1 MKNFFRSYYLTSRTF
16 TVLGICILLFVGG
29 IVLNTIFILGQ
40 IVLFLLFLGV
50 LVETILLYSK
60 SELIDF
66 RRILPNRLSN
76 GDQNTVTLQLR
87 NLSKQHLS
95 LTVYEDL
102 PELLQ
107 LRTWQI
113 EVPLAG
119 SASQNTEYEVRPTQR
134 GIYTWQNTYM
144 LVRLSLLGLV
154 ARKLTFEAEVSV
166 GCYPSF
172 EQFKKLP
179 IKALIHSHSDANNV
193 HIRKIG
199 QSLEFEQIKNYVIG
213 DNYRHIN
220 WKASAKQGRQM
231 INQYQEERSQDIYAV
246 IDMGRAMKMP
256 FEQQTLLDYAIN
268 GSVALTKAIL
278 DVKDKAGLITFS
290 SKSCSHVAARSEYK
304 QFGVINDNL
313 YNLET
318 DFLES
323 DFEKLYKFVRF
334 KIRQRS
340 LLVIFTN
347 FDSINSLKRNLQY
360 LKAIAQYHLVLVIFF
375 ENSEIINFV
384 NQPATDIREIY
395 SKTIGKH
402 FLSQNQ
408 LILKELV
415 KSGIQGLITQPHLL
429 SMQAINKYI
438 QIKRKQMI

>member
-1 MKNFFRSYYLTSRTF
+1 MNFFKSFYLTSKTF
-16 TVLGICILLFVGG
+16 IALGVCIFLFCGGLL
-29 IVLNTIFILGQ
+29 LNFSFILGQ
-40 IVLFLLFLGV
+40 LLLFLVFLAV

-60 SELIDF
+60 AELIEF

-76 GDQNTVTLQLR
+76 GDQNSVELALR
-87 NLSKQHLS
+87 NLSKINLN
-95 LTVYEDL
+95 LTIYEDL
-102 PELLQ
+102 PDLLQ
-107 LRTWQI
+107 LRTWKI
-113 EVPLAG
+113 DVPLPSLAN
-119 SASQNTEYEVRPTQR
+119 QNTYYEVRPTQR
-134 GIYTWQNTYM
+134 GVYTWFNTY
-144 LVRLSLLGLV
+144 LLCRVSLFGLV
-154 ARKLTFEAEVSV
+154 ARKITFESETSI

-179 IKALIHSHSDANNV
+179 IKAMVHNYSDANNV

-220 WKASAKQGRQM
+220 WKASAKQGKQM
-231 INQYQEERSQDIYAV
+231 LNQYQEERSQDIYTV

-256 FEQQTLLDYAIN
+256 FDQQTLLDYAIN

-278 DVKDKAGLITFS
+278 DTKDKAGLLTFS
-290 SKSCSHVAARSEYK
+290 SKSCSFIAARSEYK
-304 QFGVINDNL
+304 QFGIINDKL

-323 DFEKLYKFVRF
+323 DFERLYKFVRF
-334 KIRQRS
+334 RIRQRS
-340 LLVIFTN
+340 LLIIFTN

-360 LKAIAQYHLVLVIFF
+360 LKAIAQYHLVLVVFF
-375 ENSEIINFV
+375 ENSEIVKFV
-384 NQPATDIREIY
+384 SEPAADIREIY

-415 KSGIQGLITQPHLL
+415 KAGIQGLITQPHQL
-429 SMQAINKYI
+429 SIQTINKYI

>member
-1 MKNFFRSYYLTSRTF
+1 MNSLKSFYLTSRTF
-16 TVLGICILLFVGG
+16 IVLGVCIGLFCLGL
-29 IVLNTIFILGQ
+29 ILQFSFILGQ
-40 IVLFLLFLGV
+40 MLLFLLFLAV

-60 SELIDF
+60 SELLNF
-66 RRILPNRLSN
+66 KRILPNRLSN
-76 GDQNTVTLQLR
+76 GDDNSVQLLIR
-87 NLSKQHLS
+87 NNSNLPLK
-95 LTVYEDL
+95 LTIYEDL
-102 PELLQ
+102 PDLLQ
-107 LRTWQI
+107 LRTWRI
-113 EVPLAG
+113 STELK
-119 SASQNTEYEVRPTQR
+119 SQGYQSTEYTVRPTQR
-134 GIYTWQNTYM
+134 GIYTWYDTNIFPQ
-144 LVRLSLLGLV
+144 VAFLGFV
-154 ARKLTFEAEVSV
+154 SRRITFKNETNI

-179 IKALIHSHSDANNV
+179 ISALVNSYSEVNNTT
-193 HIRKIG
+193 IRKIG
-199 QSLEFEQIKNYVIG
+199 QSLEFEQIKNYVSG

-220 WKASAKQGRQM
+220 WKASAKQGRLM
-231 INQYQEERSQDIYAV
+231 LNQYQEERSQDIYTV

-268 GSVALTKAIL
+268 GSIALAKTIL
-278 DVKDKAGLITFS
+278 DSNDKAGLITFS
-290 SKSCSHVAARSEYK
+290 SKECTYLPARSEYK
-304 QFGVINDNL
+304 HFSVINDTL
-313 YNLET
+313 YNLQT

-323 DFEKLYKFVRF
+323 DFERLYKFVRF

-360 LKAIAQYHLVLVIFF
+360 LKAIAQYHLVLVVFF
-375 ENSEIINFV
+375 ENSEIVKFTNE
-384 NQPATDIREIY
+384 PATNLREIY

-415 KSGIQGLITQPHLL
+415 SAGIQGLITQPHLL
-429 SMQAINKYI
+429 SIQTINKYI

>member
-1 MKNFFRSYYLTSRTF
+1 MNFFRSFYLTSNAF
-16 TVLGICILLFVGG
+16 MVLGACIFLFCGG
-29 IVLNTIFILGQ
+29 LVLNFSFVLGQ
-40 IVLFLLFLGV
+40 ILLFLLFLAV

-60 SELIDF
+60 AELIGF
-66 RRILPNRLSN
+66 RRVLPNRLSN
-76 GDQNTVTLQLR
+76 GDQNTIELQIR
-87 NLSKQHLS
+87 NFSRINLN

-102 PELLQ
+102 PDLLQ
-107 LRTWQI
+107 LRTWSMEI
-113 EVPLAG
+113 NLEKLANQ
-119 SASQNTEYEVRPTQR
+119 STFYEVRPTQR
-134 GIYTWQNTYM
+134 GLYTWQNTY
-144 LVRLSLLGLV
+144 LLCRTALLGLV
-154 ARKLTFEAEVSV
+154 ARKITFEASSSI

-179 IKALIHSHSDANNV
+179 IKAMVNNYSDANNV

-220 WKASAKQGRQM
+220 WKASAKQGKQM
-231 INQYQEERSQDIYAV
+231 LNQYQEERSQDIYTV

-256 FEQQTLLDYAIN
+256 FDQQTLLDYAIN

-278 DVKDKAGLITFS
+278 DTKDKAGLITFS
-290 SKSCSHVAARSEYK
+290 SKTCSFISARSEYK
-304 QFGVINDNL
+304 QFGVINDKL

-323 DFEKLYKFVRF
+323 DFERLYKFVRF

-340 LLVIFTN
+340 LLIIFTN
-347 FDSINSLKRNLQY
+347 FDSINSLKRNMQY
-360 LKAIAQYHLVLVIFF
+360 LKAIAQYHLVLVVFF
-375 ENSEIINFV
+375 ENSEIVQFV
-384 NQPATDIREIY
+384 SQPATDTREIY

-429 SMQAINKYI
+429 SIHAINKYI

>member
-1 MKNFFRSYYLTSRTF
+1 MNFFKSFYLTSKTF
-16 TVLGICILLFVGG
+16 IALGVCIFLFCGGLL
-29 IVLNTIFILGQ
+29 LNFSFILGQ
-40 IVLFLLFLGV
+40 LLLFLVFLAV

-60 SELIDF
+60 AELIEF

-76 GDQNTVTLQLR
+76 GDQNSVELALR
-87 NLSKQHLS
+87 NLSKINLN
-95 LTVYEDL
+95 LTIYEDL
-102 PELLQ
+102 PDLLQ
-107 LRTWQI
+107 LRTWKI
-113 EVPLAG
+113 DVPLPSLAN
-119 SASQNTEYEVRPTQR
+119 QNTYYEVRPTQR
-134 GIYTWQNTYM
+134 GVYTWFNTY
-144 LVRLSLLGLV
+144 LLCRVSLLGLV
-154 ARKLTFEAEVSV
+154 ARKITFESETSI

-179 IKALIHSHSDANNV
+179 IKAMVHNYSDANNV

-220 WKASAKQGRQM
+220 WKASAKQGKQM
-231 INQYQEERSQDIYAV
+231 LNQYQEERSQDIYTV

-256 FEQQTLLDYAIN
+256 FDQQTLLDYAIN

-278 DVKDKAGLITFS
+278 DTKDKAGLLTFS
-290 SKSCSHVAARSEYK
+290 SKSCSFIAARSEYK
-304 QFGVINDNL
+304 QFGIINDKL

-323 DFEKLYKFVRF
+323 DFERLYKFVRF
-334 KIRQRS
+334 RIRQRS
-340 LLVIFTN
+340 LLIIFTN

-360 LKAIAQYHLVLVIFF
+360 LKAIAQYHLVLVVFF
-375 ENSEIINFV
+375 ENSEIVKFV
-384 NQPATDIREIY
+384 SEPAADIREIY

-415 KSGIQGLITQPHLL
+415 KAGIQGLITQPHQL
-429 SMQAINKYI
+429 SIQTINKYI

>member
-1 MKNFFRSYYLTSRTF
+1 MNFFKTFYLTPKAF
-16 TVLGICILLFVGG
+16 VALGLCILLFCIGL
-29 IVLNTIFILGQ
+29 VLDFSFILGQ
-40 IVLFLLFLGV
+40 MLLFLAILAV

-60 SELIDF
+60 SELIDCE
-66 RRILPNRLSN
+66 RILPNKLSN
-76 GDQNTVTLQLR
+76 GDQNTVELQLR
-87 NLSKQHLS
+87 NFSIMN
-95 LTVYEDL
+95 LTLTIYEDL
-102 PELLQ
+102 PDLLQ
-107 LRTWQI
+107 LRTWKIETNLKRLANQI
-113 EVPLAG
+113 
-119 SASQNTEYEVRPTQR
+119 THYEVRPTQR
-134 GIYTWQNTYM
+134 GVYSWGNTYV
-144 LVRLSLLGLV
+144 LCQVSQIGFV
-154 ARKLTFEAEVSV
+154 ARKFTFEQAESIS
-166 GCYPSF
+166 CYPSF

-179 IKALIHSHSDANNV
+179 IKALVNNYSDITNV
-193 HIRKIG
+193 NVRKIG
-199 QSLEFEQIKNYVIG
+199 QSLEFEQIKDYVSG

-231 INQYQEERSQDIYAV
+231 LNQYQEERSQDIYMV
-246 IDMGRAMKMP
+246 LDMGRAMKMP

-278 DVKDKAGLITFS
+278 DAKDKAGLLTFS
-290 SKSCSHVAARSEYK
+290 SKNCTFLPAKSEYK
-304 QFGVINDNL
+304 QFGIVNDRL

-323 DFEKLYKFVRF
+323 DFEKLYKFVRI

-340 LLVIFTN
+340 LLIIFTN
-347 FDSINSLKRNLQY
+347 FDSINSLKRNLAY
-360 LKAIAQYHLVLVIFF
+360 LKAIAQYHLVLVVFF
-375 ENSEIINFV
+375 ENSEIVKFTNE
-384 NQPATDIREIY
+384 PAKDIQEIY

-429 SMQAINKYI
+429 SIQAINKYI

>member
-1 MKNFFRSYYLTSRTF
+1 MNFFKSFYLTSKTF
-16 TVLGICILLFVGG
+16 IALGVCIFLFCGGLL
-29 IVLNTIFILGQ
+29 LNFSFILGQ
-40 IVLFLLFLGV
+40 LLLFLVFLAV

-60 SELIDF
+60 AELIEF

-76 GDQNTVTLQLR
+76 GDQNSVELALR
-87 NLSKQHLS
+87 NLSKINLN
-95 LTVYEDL
+95 LTIYEDL
-102 PELLQ
+102 PDLLQ
-107 LRTWQI
+107 LRTWKI
-113 EVPLAG
+113 DVPLPSLAN
-119 SASQNTEYEVRPTQR
+119 QNTYYEVRPTQR
-134 GIYTWQNTYM
+134 GVYTWFNTY
-144 LVRLSLLGLV
+144 LLCRVSLLGLV
-154 ARKLTFEAEVSV
+154 ARKITFESETSI

-179 IKALIHSHSDANNV
+179 IKAMVHNYSDANNV

-220 WKASAKQGRQM
+220 WKASAKQGKQM
-231 INQYQEERSQDIYAV
+231 LNQYQEERSQDIYTV

-256 FEQQTLLDYAIN
+256 FDQQTLLDYAIN

-278 DVKDKAGLITFS
+278 DTKDKAGLLTFS
-290 SKSCSHVAARSEYK
+290 SKSCSFIAARSEYK
-304 QFGVINDNL
+304 QFGIINDKL

-323 DFEKLYKFVRF
+323 DFERLYKFVRF
-334 KIRQRS
+334 RIRQRS
-340 LLVIFTN
+340 LLIIFTN

-360 LKAIAQYHLVLVIFF
+360 LKAIAQYHLVLVVFF
-375 ENSEIINFV
+375 ENSEIVKFV
-384 NQPATDIREIY
+384 SEPAVDIREIY

-415 KSGIQGLITQPHLL
+415 KAGIQGLITQPHQL
-429 SMQAINKYI
+429 SIQTINKYI

>member
-16 TVLGICILLFVGG
+16 TMLGVCILLFVGG
-29 IVLNTIFILGQ
+29 IVLNMSFILGK
-40 IVLFLLFLGV
+40 ITLFLLFLAV
-50 LVETILLYSK
+50 LVETILLFSQA
-60 SELIDF
+60 ELIDF

-87 NLSKQHLS
+87 NLSKLNLS
-95 LTVYEDL
+95 LTVFEDL

-119 SASQNTEYEVRPTQR
+119 SANQSTEYEVRPTQR

-144 LVRLSLLGLV
+144 LARLSLLGLV

-179 IKALIHSHSDANNV
+179 IKALIHSHSEANNV

-290 SKSCSHVAARSEYK
+290 SKSCSYVAARSEYK

-334 KIRQRS
+334 KISQRS

-375 ENSEIINFV
+375 ENSEIVNFV
-384 NQPATDIREIY
+384 NQPANDIREIY